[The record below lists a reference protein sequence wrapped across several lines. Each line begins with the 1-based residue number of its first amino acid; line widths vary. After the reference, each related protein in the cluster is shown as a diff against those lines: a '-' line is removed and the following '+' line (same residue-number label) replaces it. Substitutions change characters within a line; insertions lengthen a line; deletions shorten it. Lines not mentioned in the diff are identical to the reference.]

1 MRTGIITQHIFSESI
16 TWNPTARLYFQ
27 GSFSYTK
34 DETDT
39 PADIVLTGNTIPSIV
54 DSKNDYWTGSIAMG
68 FALDDKTDI
77 HAEYSYYRADNY
89 EANAIVGM
97 PYGMDARQHTVS
109 ATIGRQISKNVR
121 LKLQYGY
128 FRYRDET
135 SGGHN
140 NYDAHAVF
148 SSLQFRF

>member
-1 MRTGIITQHIFSESI
+1 M
-16 TWNPTARLYFQ
+16 
-27 GSFSYTK
+27 
-34 DETDT
+34 
-39 PADIVLTGNTIPSIV
+39 PSIV
-54 DSKNDYWTGSIAMG
+54 DSKNDYWNASIATG
-68 FALDDKTDI
+68 FALDDKTDL

-89 EANAIVGM
+89 EGTSIVGM
-97 PYGMDARQHTVS
+97 PYGMDARQHTVT
-109 ATIGRQISKNVR
+109 ATLGRQLTKDVR

-128 FRYRDET
+128 YHYEDAT